1 MIENFEIAQSALKK
15 CNCSGIKIENNLFIF
30 NQYDYYDGIHK
41 HNEVVKV
48 ENEYKKLLQEY
59 YERIAKEKLIADM
72 KRLEELKR
80 IEEEKQRIEEEKRV
94 NREAKKEQ
102 IIKNAKKQGYVVKKE
117 VSKDNTI
124 KLVLQKRVY

>member
-1 MIENFEIAQSALKK
+1 
-15 CNCSGIKIENNLFIF
+15 
-30 NQYDYYDGIHK
+30 
-41 HNEVVKV
+41 
-48 ENEYKKLLQEY
+48 
-59 YERIAKEKLIADM
+59 M

-102 IIKNAKKQGYVVKKE
+102 IIQNAKKLGYVVKKE